1 LQERVAAVQDTREV
15 QLLVEPETPPEL
27 VDYRLAGSEAATTV
41 DMQEYDSSPD
51 VIEEEI
57 EEDLSEEALGQL
69 LRRWL

>member
-1 LQERVAAVQDTREV
+1 MQDTREV

-27 VDYRLAGSEAATTV
+27 VDYRLAGSAAATTV